1 MSYHLAKESKKL
13 QPSNE
18 LLFSTLYSKFSM
30 EIVSKLFA
38 QFCLQGLDVFLDQRR
53 KQLPAEISRKVA
65 IHLQKEITY
74 SYLVSEFVIWSLLQP
89 KKKYPILPLSYEKE
103 NVLLLVLEQSL
114 TQLLLTYG
122 LSTTEAIIK
131 KEANRILKEF
141 DVSALLRSLQKDF
154 LPPLSDKHPTSYE
167 VIGRKGE
174 YQKEIQDHVYSL
186 QL

>member
-74 SYLVSEFVIWSLLQP
+74 SYLVSEFELL
-89 KKKYPILPLSYEKE
+89 YY
-103 NVLLLVLEQSL
+103 
-114 TQLLLTYG
+114 
-122 LSTTEAIIK
+122 
-131 KEANRILKEF
+131 LKGHF
-141 DVSALLRSLQKDF
+141 
-154 LPPLSDKHPTSYE
+154 
-167 VIGRKGE
+167 
-174 YQKEIQDHVYSL
+174 
-186 QL
+186 